1 MKAIWY
7 EAAIYVS
14 RDETYVL
21 DIYLWNRATLMIF
34 CWSILS
40 IAIPYTFVSGTRF
53 FRIIVTIIGTA
64 ACWSWSTFTCIAV
77 LWEKKN
83 SKKCYS
89 VKTGANMKCYSL
101 KTKLFQDCSYLCIS
115 GIVMYWRPFSV
126 KKNWKKNYDEIM
138 KNKIKI

>member
-14 RDETYVL
+14 RVET
-21 DIYLWNRATLMIF
+21 YLWNRATLMIF

-64 ACWSWSTFTCIAV
+64 ACWSWSTFTCIAI
-77 LWEKKN
+77 LWEKKKIEKN
-83 SKKCYS
+83 VIQWKL
-89 VKTGANMKCYSL
+89 VQL
-101 KTKLFQDCSYLCIS
+101 KTKPSQDCSYLGIS

-126 KKNWKKNYDEIM
+126 KKNWKKNNDEIM
-138 KNKIKI
+138 ENKIKI

>member
-14 RDETYVL
+14 RDET
-21 DIYLWNRATLMIF
+21 YLWNRATLMIF

-77 LWEKKN
+77 LWEKKK
-83 SKKCYS
+83 SKKMLFSENWCNWKQNPP
-89 VKTGANMKCYSL
+89 KTVLTLAL
-101 KTKLFQDCSYLCIS
+101 AVLLCID
-115 GIVMYWRPFSV
+115 VHFLWRKIE
-126 KKNWKKNYDEIM
+126 KKNNDEIM
-138 KNKIKI
+138 ENKIKI